1 MSEAEDSQQSEAE
14 EAAQT
19 VSEELGFAGPGEEL
33 AAITARMDQIKE
45 EVTADLLATW
55 PSPWKNDSM
64 VNAKV
69 SGRLGSNKA
78 FQVLLARRREL
89 DEELGADSYDRGTD
103 DAQDPMGA
111 YSIQVAKDRGAA
123 EAEKANS

>member
-1 MSEAEDSQQSEAE
+1 MSEAEDSQQSEAD

-19 VSEELGFAGPGEEL
+19 VSEELGFAGPEEEL

-89 DEELGADSYDRGTD
+89 DEELGADSYDRGID
-103 DAQDPMGA
+103 DAEDPMGA
-111 YSIQVAKDRGAA
+111 YSIQVAKERGAA

>member
-1 MSEAEDSQQSEAE
+1 MSEAEESQQLEAEE

-19 VSEELGFAGPGEEL
+19 VSEELGFAGPEEEL
-33 AAITARMDQIKE
+33 AAISARMDQIKE

-89 DEELGADSYDRGTD
+89 DEELGADSYSRETD
-103 DAQDPMGA
+103 EAQDPMGA
-111 YSIQVAKDRGAA
+111 YSIQAAKDRS
-123 EAEKANS
+123 AEKANS